1 MLHQVLDSFE
11 VGFNR
16 TTLFLAALVAIS
28 IGLTAFLIP
37 LNLLLIKIQ
46 WGSIWWLYEAVEYAL
61 YFGVFIGA
69 PWVLHQ
75 GAHVKVDVVTSA
87 LSSQAAARVEKLM
100 DLVGAL
106 VCTVLFVYGVRIA
119 LWEYEDG
126 TMPDKDLRI
135 ATWTM
140 MAVFAF
146 SFLLLTI
153 EFLLHFRRSHL
164 ATAEAEPD
172 TSKAG
177 F

>member
-1 MLHQVLDSFE
+1 MHQALDSFE
-11 VGFNR
+11 AGFNR
-16 TTLFLAALVAIS
+16 ATLMLAALVAIS

-37 LNLLLIKIQ
+37 LNLLLIKVR
-46 WGSIWWLYEAVEYAL
+46 WGSIWWLHEAVEYAL
-61 YFGVFIGA
+61 YFGVFVGA

-75 GAHVKVDVVTSA
+75 GAHVKVDVITSA
-87 LSSQAAARVEKLM
+87 LSPQAAARVEKFM

-106 VCTVLFVYGVRIA
+106 ICTVLFVYGVRITIC
-119 LWEYEDG
+119 EFEDG
-126 TMPDKDLRI
+126 TMPDKGLRI

-140 MAVFAF
+140 MAVFAL

-153 EFLLHFRRSHL
+153 EFLLRFRRSHL
-164 ATAEAEPD
+164 SAAEAEPD